1 MTTSCPCSITMP
13 KRITITEITTSMLVE
28 ISINLLNLNMDKL
41 TLDKLVSVDEDKFLI
56 IARTRII

>member
-1 MTTSCPCSITMP
+1 
-13 KRITITEITTSMLVE
+13 MLVE

-56 IARTRII
+56 IVRTRII